1 MNHVVLVEYI
11 LVHGIEQQV
20 VKELSICALY
30 DLLKALIYKCVE
42 RMAVRGVLRTLSGL
56 SFEIVYSIG
65 QENFTFVRKKSGNFR
80 NLCLWQP

>member
-1 MNHVVLVEYI
+1 MNHVLVEYI

-30 DLLKALIYKCVE
+30 DLLKALIYKRVE

-56 SFEIVYSIG
+56 SFEIVYSLG